1 MYNQQI
7 KIGTKTNGPDR
18 HVFEKMCVSA
28 IDYNSIKWFM
38 HGFCNLAGAL
48 LQRPGDGLRIT
59 VYKQITIYTFF
70 IIVRVFRV

>member
-1 MYNQQI
+1 
-7 KIGTKTNGPDR
+7 
-18 HVFEKMCVSA
+18 
-28 IDYNSIKWFM
+28 M